1 VSARGI
7 TPKGTILEPDNES
20 AARDDQGD
28 DTLRLR
34 ELTVAKKQQHVRK
47 ASRLPADYKIE
58 ELLRS
63 LAAYNERI
71 AELESE
77 GHKGHAMKILKAM
90 VLDLA
95 RQIDELRG
103 LLARK

>member
-1 VSARGI
+1 MRA
-7 TPKGTILEPDNES
+7 TL
-20 AARDDQGD
+20 RDDQQD
-28 DTLRLR
+28 ATLRFR
-34 ELTVAKKQQHVRK
+34 ERAVVEKQRDVRNK
-47 ASRLPADYKIE
+47 RASRLPADHKIE
-58 ELLRS
+58 ELLGS

-71 AELESE
+71 AELENE
-77 GHKGHAMKILKAM
+77 GHKGHAMKVLKAM